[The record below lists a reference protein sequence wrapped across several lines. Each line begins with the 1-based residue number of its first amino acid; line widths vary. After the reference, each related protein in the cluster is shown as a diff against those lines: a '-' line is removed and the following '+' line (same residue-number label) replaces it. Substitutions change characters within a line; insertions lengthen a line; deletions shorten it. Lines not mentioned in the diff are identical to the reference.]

1 MVLTR
6 WSRNLGSLVTPENA
20 SIWSGSLT
28 LPIALNTL
36 DINVHDLIDAD
47 LGAIFVLMPFR
58 VLVTVAY
65 RVVLT
70 LSVANISSRSI
81 YQSNPPRRKLGV
93 STYAQGVY
101 AYNSE
106 PINYVNC
113 VLSQQGFLF
122 LERTSEPSLDTIP
135 APVVPESRDYL
146 ATPNSPNVL
155 QSPTLTNN
163 YGCTRTQLYF
173 EPGIIGIAEVKYT
186 AALALSSI
194 PDFGASFTVS
204 QV

>member
-6 WSRNLGSLVTPENA
+6 WSRNLGSLVTPDNA
-20 SIWSGSLT
+20 NIWSGSLT
-28 LPIALNTL
+28 LPVIASTL
-36 DINVHDLIDAD
+36 DINVHTLIDAD
-47 LGAIFVLMPFR
+47 LGGIFVLIPFR
-58 VLVTVAY
+58 VLVTIAY

-70 LSVANISSRSI
+70 LNVANISSRSI

-93 STYAQGVY
+93 ATYLQGIY
-101 AYNSE
+101 AFDSE
-106 PINYVNC
+106 AINYENC
-113 VLSQQGFLF
+113 VLKQQGFIF
-122 LERTSEPSLDTIP
+122 LERTSEPSLDTLP
-135 APVVPESRDYL
+135 APVIPESRDYL
-146 ATPNSPNVL
+146 VTPNSPNIL
-155 QSPTLTNN
+155 QVPTLTDN

-173 EPGIIGIAEVKYT
+173 EPGIVGIAEVKYT